1 VALSTEEE
9 ESIESL
15 KRWWNESGRLLALG
29 IAVVVIGYFGWQFW
43 QNSQTQNAARASAIY
58 DQLTRIT
65 VTAPGQAVEEPARS
79 EALALIESL
88 KSDHTS
94 SIYALYGALFGARL
108 AVEADDLA
116 MARTE
121 LEWFLANTRSGLLGS
136 TEETLVSLAQLRL
149 GRVLLADNQPDRA
162 LSVISSVDGKA
173 LTAQFEE
180 LRGDIYLAQGQRDLA
195 VQAYAAAV
203 AAGDGNPVLQMKL
216 NELQGSL

>member
-116 MARTE
+116 TARTE

>member
-43 QNSQTQNAARASAIY
+43 QNSQTQNAARASAVY
-58 DQLTRIT
+58 DQLTRIA
-65 VTAPGQAVEEPARS
+65 VTAPGQAIAEPARS
-79 EALALIESL
+79 EALTLIETL
-88 KSDHTS
+88 RTDHAS

-108 AVEADDLA
+108 AVEADDLDA
-116 MARTE
+116 ARTE

-162 LSVISSVDGKA
+162 LTLISGVDGKA
-173 LTAQFEE
+173 LSAQFEE
-180 LRGDIYLAQGQRDLA
+180 LRGDIYLAQGQRDMA

-203 AAGDGNPVLQMKL
+203 AAGDGNPALQMKL

>member
-29 IAVVVIGYFGWQFW
+29 IAVVVIGYFGWQLW

-116 MARTE
+116 TARTE